1 MAIYRKPRFF
11 TTIEA
16 ESMDEANN
24 LAGHLLIAMPA
35 MADPNFAQT
44 VTYICEHSE
53 QGTLGLIINRPLD
66 LDLGEVFAQLE
77 LKNCDEGVSGQSVL
91 QGGPVH
97 MERGFVIHE
106 NEDPWE
112 NSTTIKDSIRV
123 TTSRDI
129 LIAMANGK
137 GPKRATVAL
146 GYAGWSA
153 GQLESEILANSWLN
167 APASAQIIFDTP
179 FEDRWQHSAGLL
191 GIDIS
196 MLGPEA
202 GHA

>member
-1 MAIYRKPRFF
+1 
-11 TTIEA
+11 
-16 ESMDEANN
+16 MDESNN

-44 VTYICEHSE
+44 VTYICEHSD

-77 LKNCDEGVSGQSVL
+77 LKNCDEEVSGKPVL

-106 NEDPWE
+106 NEEQWE
-112 NSTTIKDSIRV
+112 NSTTIKDSIQV

-129 LIAMANGK
+129 LIAMANGQ
-137 GPKRATVAL
+137 GPGRATVAL
-146 GYAGWSA
+146 GYAGWGA

-167 APASAQIIFDTP
+167 APANAQIIFDTP
-179 FEDRWQHSAGLL
+179 FEDRWQQSARLL
-191 GIDIS
+191 GIDLSLIS
-196 MLGPEA
+196 PEA

>member
-1 MAIYRKPRFF
+1 
-11 TTIEA
+11 
-16 ESMDEANN
+16 MDESNN

-44 VTYICEHSE
+44 VTYICEHSD
-53 QGTLGLIINRPLD
+53 QGTLGLIINRPLN
-66 LDLGEVFAQLE
+66 LDLGDVFAQLE
-77 LKNCDEGVSGQSVL
+77 LKNCDEEVSGKSVL

-106 NEDPWE
+106 NEEQWE

-129 LIAMANGK
+129 LIAMANGQ
-137 GPKRATVAL
+137 GPGRATVAL

-167 APASAQIIFDTP
+167 TPANAQIIFDTP
-179 FEDRWQHSAGLL
+179 FEDRWQQSARLL
-191 GIDIS
+191 GIDLSMIS
-196 MLGPEA
+196 PEA